1 LSAQSRSPAPFR
13 RIALTGANGFV
24 GRHLAPLLA
33 AAMPDAERL
42 SLQRPGTG
50 AGPDGW
56 PVVEAEIFDRD
67 AVADIVAAFRPDLI
81 VHLAAQAS
89 VGEATG
95 AAEATWRVNF
105 DGSFALASACARC
118 APAATFLFVSSGEV
132 YGLSFL
138 SGPLDEDAPTRPT
151 NTYARSKAAAE
162 AMIADVLPA
171 QARLIV
177 ARSFN
182 HIGPG
187 QDERF
192 ALPSF
197 AAQIARIEAGLQP
210 PTIEVG
216 NLDVERDF
224 LDVRDVCD
232 AYVALIGAARDLP
245 TRNVFN
251 VASGVGRSLG
261 ALLREMRAQSARP
274 FDIIVDPARLRP
286 SDIASAVGLSER
298 LSARTGWRASRPI
311 EDALAQLL
319 RHARQTVGET
329 R

>member
-1 LSAQSRSPAPFR
+1 MSAPTASAASFR

-33 AAMPDAERL
+33 AAMPAAERL

-56 PVVEAEIFDRD
+56 PVVEAEIFDRS
-67 AVADIVAAFRPDLI
+67 AVADIVSAFRPDLI

-89 VGEATG
+89 VGEAAG

-105 DGSFALASACARC
+105 DGSCALASACARF
-118 APAATFLFVSSGEV
+118 APEATFLFVSSSEV

-138 SGPLDEDAPTRPT
+138 AGPVDEDTPIRPM
-151 NTYARSKAAAE
+151 NAYARSKAAAE
-162 AMIADVLPA
+162 AMIGDVLPA
-171 QARLIV
+171 QTRLIV

-210 PTIEVG
+210 PSIKVG
-216 NLDVERDF
+216 NLDAERDF

-232 AYVALIGAARDLP
+232 AYLALIGAVRELP

-261 ALLREMRAQSARP
+261 ALLRDLRAQSALP
-274 FDIIVDPARLRP
+274 FDIVVDPARLRP

-298 LSARTGWRASRPI
+298 LSARTGWRAARPI
-311 EDALAQLL
+311 EDALAELL